1 MKNFVAFV
9 LLLVLAGFTSGYIKA
24 LPSILPVKDPPPSS
38 ISSKLAFPVSGKKS
52 SIGSFWG
59 AARDGGK
66 RKHEG
71 IDIFAK
77 KGTPVVAVTDG
88 IVSAVT
94 NGGIGG
100 KTVWLRSFD
109 YSWTA
114 YYAHLDQQ
122 KVKRGQFVK
131 KGEVLGT
138 VGNTGNARTT
148 PAHLHFGIYT
158 WNGAVNPLPYVK
170 QSPKVDL
177 SKPVQPETLIASEK
191 KKYVPIIVTTNG

>member
-1 MKNFVAFV
+1 
-9 LLLVLAGFTSGYIKA
+9 LV
-24 LPSILPVKDPPPSS
+24 
-38 ISSKLAFPVSGKKS
+38 FPVSGKKS

-191 KKYVPIIVTTNG
+191 NKYVPIIVTTNGQGLAPLPDSSLPGCISLLSQSTFHNST